1 MAKNHPR
8 SAARIRAFQ
17 VLYSLQFSPVSS
29 IEELK
34 ALAERLPDDTAT
46 DAPSASK
53 YDPDFA
59 WDLVQGVWSCEAAL
73 DEAIASFSHNWR
85 KDRLGKVEL
94 TLLRL
99 AFYELEHHPDVPAKV
114 IISESLE
121 LAARFANDQARHF
134 INGILDAA
142 ARARDAGAGNAHPSA
157 SLR

>member
-8 SAARIRAFQ
+8 SAARVRAFQ
-17 VLYSLQFSPVSS
+17 VLYSLQFSPVTSVD
-29 IEELK
+29 ELK
-34 ALAERLPDDTAT
+34 ALAERLPDDTAKDT
-46 DAPSASK
+46 PDSK
-53 YDPDFA
+53 YDPDFV
-59 WDLVQGVWSCEAAL
+59 WDLVKGVWSCEAAL

-99 AFYELEHHPDVPAKV
+99 AFYELEHHPDVPSKV
-114 IISESLE
+114 VISESLD

>member
-17 VLYSLQFSPVSS
+17 VLYSLQFSPVATV
-29 IEELK
+29 EELK
-34 ALAERLPDDTAT
+34 TLAERLPDDTAG
-46 DAPSASK
+46 DLSASK

-59 WDLVQGVWSCEAAL
+59 WDLVEGVWSCETAL

-99 AFYELEHHPDVPAKV
+99 AFYELEHHPDVPSKV
-114 IISESLE
+114 VISESLD

-142 ARARDAGAGNAHPSA
+142 ARARDAGTGNAHSSA

>member
-17 VLYSLQFSPVSS
+17 VLYSLQFSPVNTV
-29 IEELK
+29 EELK
-34 ALAERLPDDTAT
+34 ALAERLPDDTAG
-46 DAPSASK
+46 DLSASK

-59 WDLVQGVWSCEAAL
+59 WDLVEGVWNCETAL
-73 DEAIASFSHNWR
+73 DESIAAFSHNWR

-99 AFYELEHHPDVPAKV
+99 AFYELEHHPDVPSKV
-114 IISESLE
+114 VISESLD

-142 ARARDAGAGNAHPSA
+142 ARARDAGTGNAHPSV